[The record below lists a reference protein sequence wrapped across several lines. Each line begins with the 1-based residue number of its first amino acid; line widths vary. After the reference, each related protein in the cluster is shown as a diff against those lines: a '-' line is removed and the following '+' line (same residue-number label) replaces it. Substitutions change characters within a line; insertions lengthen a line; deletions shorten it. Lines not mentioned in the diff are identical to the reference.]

1 MGVLVYGLLVITG
14 RFAMVMAGGLAVV
27 HWGTG
32 RRPYLDVD
40 GWHILAYGATATA
53 VTGVLD
59 GGPGWWT
66 ITTVAVAVHA
76 ARMAGLR
83 SCGPL
88 IAVLTDPDREN
99 DT

>member
-14 RFAMVMAGGLAVV
+14 RFAMVSACGLAVV
-27 HWGTG
+27 HWGVG
-32 RRPYLDVD
+32 RRPYFDVD
-40 GWHILAYGATATA
+40 VWHMLAYGTTATA
-53 VTGVLD
+53 VTGVVD

-66 ITTVAVAVHA
+66 ITMIAVAVHA

-83 SCGPL
+83 SCGL
-88 IAVLTDPDREN
+88 VVAVLTDPDREV